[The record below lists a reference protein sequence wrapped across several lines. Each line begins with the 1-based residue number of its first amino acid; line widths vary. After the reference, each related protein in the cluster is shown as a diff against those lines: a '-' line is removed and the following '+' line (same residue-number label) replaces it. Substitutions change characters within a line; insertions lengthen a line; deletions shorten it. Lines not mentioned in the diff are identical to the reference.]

1 MSMYNLL
8 EYSDKYSK
16 KSKNLWQ
23 RDKDERND
31 NLTDSKRAIQKT
43 AEATVD
49 LTDNKTAH
57 KITSLSKSLRKKNY
71 IHKMRMN

>member
-16 KSKNLWQ
+16 KSKDLWQ

-31 NLTDSKRAIQKT
+31 NLTDSKSFKSKIKT
-43 AEATVD
+43 TGNTPVATRSH
-49 LTDNKTAH
+49 T
-57 KITSLSKSLRKKNY
+57 
-71 IHKMRMN
+71 

>member
-16 KSKNLWQ
+16 NSKNLWQ

-31 NLTDSKRAIQKT
+31 NLTDSNH
-43 AEATVD
+43 
-49 LTDNKTAH
+49 L
-57 KITSLSKSLRKKNY
+57 SLK
-71 IHKMRMN
+71 

>member
-1 MSMYNLL
+1 MSNKYCQKLL
-8 EYSDKYSK
+8 DNAK
-16 KSKNLWQ
+16 KSGADAIK
-23 RDKDERND
+23 
-31 NLTDSKRAIQKT
+31 TASKRAIQKT

-71 IHKMRMN
+71 IHKMRMNQKHQRKHLQ